1 MDMEL
6 RKIGGSYFAVTR
18 TGKRETV
25 RPVTEQHEH
34 MAAQLTAA
42 QGLQAKTKASIPDI
56 HERLGLALMTGQP
69 TDAIRNEY
77 NEAQTKCDELDAVIF
92 RTQSDIDALANAQ
105 IEIIAGKKR
114 QEQIDIITAINDQTD
129 LLIKETQC

>member
-1 MDMEL
+1 MEL
-6 RKIGGSYFAVTR
+6 RKIGGSYFAITR

-25 RPVTEQHEH
+25 RPVPEQHEH

-42 QGLQAKTKASIPDI
+42 QGLHAKTKASIPDI

-92 RTQSDIDALANAQ
+92 KTQSDINALANAQ